1 MQHKLLAVLVAMMVL
16 AGCSL
21 ASEPIPAGPIESGPG
36 AGEAIPENVPV
47 TLPRASDGQ
56 VIFAAR
62 CASCHGAEGAGD
74 GAFAAQL
81 AEQGAVLP
89 DFTNAAFAD
98 QRTPQEWYTI
108 ITLGTIMN

>member
-1 MQHKLLAVLVAMMVL
+1 MDLNRKLIGGLVAMIAL

-36 AGEAIPENVPV
+36 VGEAIPDNVPI

-62 CASCHGAEGAGD
+62 CAGCHGAEGAGD
-74 GAFAAQL
+74 GQFAAQL
-81 AEQGAVLP
+81 AEQGAELP
-89 DFTNAAFAD
+89 DFTDPVFAD
-98 QRTPQEWYTI
+98 QRTPQ
-108 ITLGTIMN
+108 